1 MSKKFVA
8 DMSVDDISFCCG
20 MMTAGSFDS
29 YPILESAAWANRYGF
44 PTLKEAWINELTK
57 ARDECGKRPIV
68 FNFVKRSG
76 NRIFDNKE
84 LRTLVREQPDCLF
97 VHKWKNPG
105 SGNTLECYVLTNGS
119 K

>member
-8 DMSVDDISFCCG
+8 DMSVDDIPYCCG

-29 YPILESAAWANRYGF
+29 YPLLGTFSWRKAGF
-44 PTLKEAWINELTK
+44 PTLKEAWIAELQN
-57 ARDECGKRPIV
+57 ARVGCGKRPIV